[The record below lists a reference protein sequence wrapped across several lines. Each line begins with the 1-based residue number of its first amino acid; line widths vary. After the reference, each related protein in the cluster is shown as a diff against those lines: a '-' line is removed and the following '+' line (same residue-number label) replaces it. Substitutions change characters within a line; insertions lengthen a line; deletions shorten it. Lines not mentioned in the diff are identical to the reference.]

1 DLHKLPLSGTQNAFG
16 AFFQDLARTLLVT
29 LAVINRILTCLSFV
43 WIQSAKPTL
52 LTILCALAN
61 LLLGSL
67 TDWILSSYDFRL
79 RFSLLIEY
87 LDVTNVLKKQNKEL
101 RQLYQRWTNR
111 NTICFPVDELGKERS
126 QGNISIVFIARSKK
140 LLFQDLHWANLNLF
154 TSLLFETTPPNSF
167 DNTGLT
173 DLGWKFAGT
182 LWACKDKVD
191 ISSIGIER
199 TWFMEITFLQLDL
212 FKNGMQ
218 VTYRRLK
225 VERIGGGHFHFNV
238 AVGKYSFT
246 KLEYDRVLFLAL
258 VNAQYL
264 FNEEMNNRKSTILQI
279 ENVWCQRI

>member
-1 DLHKLPLSGTQNAFG
+1 SAFNNKT
-16 AFFQDLARTLLVT
+16 F
-29 LAVINRILTCLSFV
+29 
-43 WIQSAKPTL
+43 
-52 LTILCALAN
+52 ALN
-61 LLLGSL
+61 C
-67 TDWILSSYDFRL
+67 
-79 RFSLLIEY
+79 FS
-87 LDVTNVLKKQNKEL
+87 K
-101 RQLYQRWTNR
+101 
-111 NTICFPVDELGKERS
+111 
-126 QGNISIVFIARSKK
+126 
-140 LLFQDLHWANLNLF
+140 DLHWANLNLF

-167 DNTGLT
+167 DNVFLSTQLDIEMT

-199 TWFMEITFLQLDL
+199 TWSHSSMIWITFLQLDL
-212 FKNGMQ
+212 FKGSEDRQ